1 MSNQVII
8 TVVIIMPPAIK
19 VRDVLKILQGRLR
32 DMAVL
37 QEQTVKEFSYQM
49 SKINNQITEVDN
61 IMSSI
66 LQQGSDELDEPLEN
80 QDIDVK
86 RGEREKISTS
96 FPTQSSFE
104 LYMATKLSEN
114 VLKGGLASYF
124 PDWVNIRKFLKQQ
137 SAQAEV
143 SNSENDL
150 NDDFLAPAEKKK
162 VVRFSS
168 TNLEDKHKIPIST
181 IVNGIRTLRKN
192 RNTKPSQKMVKLTS
206 SESLSDRSDDEDDD
220 DVSAAEAAIN
230 EEAVVNGTKEI
241 IKRTDN
247 PSRSAFLE
255 FLSRMWLCMDFDVF
269 GKGDDTVKGLRP
281 SDVQEVFALYIH
293 SFLTADLTSIGLA
306 NPIQFDQRLEEEILL
321 PTQTGNE

>member
-1 MSNQVII
+1 
-8 TVVIIMPPAIK
+8 MPPAIK

-86 RGEREKISTS
+86 KGEREKISRS

-124 PDWVNIRKFLKQQ
+124 PDWVNIRKFLNQH
-137 SAQAEV
+137 SAQTEV

-168 TNLEDKHKIPIST
+168 TTIEDKHKIQIST

-220 DVSAAEAAIN
+220 VSAEVAIN
-230 EEAVVNGTKEI
+230 EEAVVNGAKEI
-241 IKRTDN
+241 IKRTDH

-293 SFLTADLTSIGLA
+293 SFLTADHTSIGLA
-306 NPIQFDQRLEEEILL
+306 QPIQFDQRVEEEILL